1 MHDKQRKHYLT
12 APQVCERY
20 GDRSAM
26 WLWRK
31 MKFSPATSGDRGSSI
46 FRRRRARSIRP
57 RIKNGGAQCDGLL
70 KTETPRGR
78 TGASEEL
85 DLRHSGTT

>member
-31 MKFSPATSGDRGSSI
+31 MKFSPKFPRPLVIAG
-46 FRRRRARSIRP
+46 RRYF
-57 RIKNGGAQCDGLL
+57 D
-70 KTETPRGR
+70 ED
-78 TGASEEL
+78 EL
-85 DLRHSGTT
+85 DQFDQASKMEAPHAMAS